1 MPGAHDPSMRH
12 AGQAVL
18 PLAAAGALVGLLA
31 ATWSGLWREA
41 PTGRLALVAAIGVLP
56 ALVRVTAGRRASLW
70 ASLCAAVVAI
80 VALAVAVGSD
90 PVAVILGDGST
101 WSALGDIIPDGLGN
115 ASTTPLPLAV
125 DRAPAL
131 SALLILVLAGAACLV
146 AWQIVVARR
155 PLAGIIAAAA
165 GLAYRWTLVP
175 PARPVLAGVLTLV
188 IALAVLRLAG
198 QRRTTRA
205 NTGRAALTGGIIVV
219 LAVLGSAGADRAPAS
234 WWDWRDWTFGA
245 GQGPTSLS
253 LKQSYGPL
261 TYPDEPVLVARVEAD
276 EPIPLRAV
284 GLERFDGTSFVQSA
298 TEAEQGTT
306 RGHLRLRPDAQGDPR
321 TVTQKI
327 TLGNARTPWLLA
339 GGRPVEVDGV
349 GRREVTVYTDAAVRV
364 QPALAGDTTYTVQT
378 LIPDPGPAALLR
390 AGRYTDVDP
399 ELLRIVPGQ
408 GGDLVTVPIWGSTGP
423 GAARMDPQDF
433 RQYAQVY
440 ELSRRVIGDA
450 RTPYTAVNRI
460 EAYLRRLEYSDS
472 VKRSIGNP
480 DLVDFL
486 LVSKAGYCQHFAG
499 AMALMLRMNGIPA
512 RVAVGFTS
520 DPGRFDRE
528 KQSYEI
534 IDRDAHSWVEVQFPG
549 FGWLPFDPT
558 PTRSVP
564 NSASVSSSAYS
575 RDDID
580 IDLAGAIEP
589 APVRPTAPIDPAL
602 REPAFTDVG
611 APADNG
617 SGAGAWLWTIPAAL
631 LLLLVTPLF
640 AKAVRRARRRRGGE
654 RARVIGAAR
663 ELESLLVDLG
673 HPPDP
678 SATTAERARASWR
691 ELGIDAAAVY
701 GLASSARFDPSPPPV
716 GSGDQAWRAL
726 TTARRAIGW
735 RKRVRA
741 GLRFRSLRG

>member
-1 MPGAHDPSMRH
+1 MPGAHDLRQ

-18 PLAAAGALVGLLA
+18 PVAAAGALVGLLA

-41 PTGRLALVAAIGVLP
+41 PTGRLALVAAIGVMP
-56 ALVRVTAGRRASLW
+56 ALVRVTSGRRSSLW
-70 ASLCAAVVAI
+70 ASLCAAVAAI
-80 VALAVAVGSD
+80 VVLAVAVGSD
-90 PVAVILGDGST
+90 PVALVGVGST
-101 WSALGDIIPDGLGN
+101 WNALGDIIPEGLGN

-155 PLAGIIAAAA
+155 PLAGIIAAAT

-175 PARPVLAGVLTLV
+175 PSRPVLTGALTLV
-188 IALAVLRLAG
+188 IALAVFRLAG
-198 QRRTTRA
+198 PRRTTWA
-205 NTGRAALTGGIIVV
+205 TSGRTALTGGIVV
-219 LAVLGSAGADRAPAS
+219 ALAVLGSAGADRAPAS

-284 GLERFDGTSFVQSA
+284 TLERFDGTSFVQSA
-298 TEAEQGTT
+298 TPTEQGGT
-306 RGHLRLRPDAQGDPR
+306 RGRVRLSPDERGDPR
-321 TVTQKI
+321 SVSQKI

-339 GGRPVEVDGV
+339 GGRPAEVDGV
-349 GRREVTVYTDAAVRV
+349 GRREVTVFTDGAVRV
-364 QPALAGDTTYTVQT
+364 QPALAGDTAYTVQT
-378 LIPDPGPAALLR
+378 LVPDPGPAALLR
-390 AGRYTDVDP
+390 AGRYIDVDP
-399 ELLRIVPGQ
+399 GLLSVLPGQ
-408 GGDLVTVPIWGSTGP
+408 GSDVVTVPVWGSTGSA
-423 GAARMDPQDF
+423 AARLDPQEF

-460 EAYLRRLEYSDS
+460 EAYLRKLDYSDT
-472 VKRSIGNP
+472 VQRPIGNP

-486 LVSKAGYCQHFAG
+486 LVSRRGYCQHFAG

-528 KQSYEI
+528 KKSYEI
-534 IDRDAHSWVEVQFPG
+534 IDRDAHSWVEVLFPG
-549 FGWLPFDPT
+549 FGWIPFDPT
-558 PTRSVP
+558 PGRSVP
-564 NSASVSSSAYS
+564 NTASVSSSAYS
-575 RDDID
+575 SGD
-580 IDLAGAIEP
+580 IDLDVAGKVEP
-589 APVRPTAPIDPAL
+589 APVRPTAPIDPSL

-611 APADNG
+611 APGGDG
-617 SGAGAWLWTIPAAL
+617 SGARAWLWTIPAAL
-631 LLLLVTPLF
+631 LLAFLTPLG
-640 AKAVRRARRRRGGE
+640 AKSVRRARRRRGDE

-678 SATTAERARASWR
+678 SATTAERARTGWR
-691 ELGIDAAAVY
+691 DLGIDAAAVY
-701 GLASSARFDPSPPPV
+701 GLASSARFDPSPPPA
-716 GSGDQAWRAL
+716 GAGDEAWRAL
-726 TTARRAIGW
+726 RTVRRAIGW